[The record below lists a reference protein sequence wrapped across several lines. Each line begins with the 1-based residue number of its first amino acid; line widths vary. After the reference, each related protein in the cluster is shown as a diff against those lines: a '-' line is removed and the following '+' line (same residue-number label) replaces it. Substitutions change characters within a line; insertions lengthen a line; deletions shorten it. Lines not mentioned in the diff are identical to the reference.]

1 LFESLFTRG
10 VVVVATSNRAPDDLY
25 LNGLQRERFLPFIEL
40 LKERTQVVEL
50 AGETD
55 YRLLRLRD
63 MDVYFTPL
71 NAAAEAAL
79 EACFHRLTEDEA
91 GERVESTPVTL
102 EAQGREVVVPLAA
115 RGTACFTFEGLCG
128 QPLGAADYLA
138 VAQEFH
144 TVIVKGIPA
153 MDAANRDKAS
163 RFVTLIDALYEHR
176 VKLIC
181 SAAAEPQALYPKGDN
196 AFEFKRTVSRLIEM
210 QTKEYKALEHVTGA
224 APPPSAA

>member
-1 LFESLFTRG
+1 
-10 VVVVATSNRAPDDLY
+10 
-25 LNGLQRERFLPFIEL
+25 
-40 LKERTQVVEL
+40 
-50 AGETD
+50 
-55 YRLLRLRD
+55 
-63 MDVYFTPL
+63 
-71 NAAAEAAL
+71 
-79 EACFHRLTEDEA
+79 
-91 GERVESTPVTL
+91 VESTPVTL

-181 SAAAEPQALYPKGDN
+181 SAAAEPQALYPEGDN
-196 AFEFKRTVSRLIEM
+196 AFEFKRTASRLIEM